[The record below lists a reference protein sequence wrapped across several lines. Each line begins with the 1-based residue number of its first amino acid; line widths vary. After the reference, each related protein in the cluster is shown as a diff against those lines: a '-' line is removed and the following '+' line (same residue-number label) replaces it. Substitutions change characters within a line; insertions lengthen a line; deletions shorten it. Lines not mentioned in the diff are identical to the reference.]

1 MLTGPTG
8 VGKTWLACAFA
19 NQAIRQGSP
28 TLYKRFSLLMEEL
41 DVARR
46 DGSLPKLRGQLAK
59 VKLLVLD
66 DWAMTP
72 LSTAGR
78 HELLELI
85 EERSGRSSL
94 LITSQLPMDK
104 WHDYIGEPTIAD
116 AILDRIVHR
125 SHRIELTGGSM
136 RRRQR
141 LAAGGE

>member
-1 MLTGPTG
+1 
-8 VGKTWLACAFA
+8 
-19 NQAIRQGSP
+19 
-28 TLYKRFSLLMEEL
+28 MEEL

-66 DWAMTP
+66 DWAMAP